1 VTLITASH
9 PYTEGISYIDSKEQ
23 TISGEIFMTI
33 PEQPSQYGHG
43 YVFDQESAAEKARLL
58 LQDRLINEAIRGP
71 IPEQKKENVQKLRD
85 VLDVGCGPGGWA
97 LDVAK
102 ISEHIHVVGIDNSKT
117 MIAHAQEEK
126 KLHGLKNI
134 EFEEMNALQPLG
146 FPDFA
151 FDLVNIRSAVGSV
164 PQRDWQRLLKE
175 CYRIT
180 KVGGIL
186 RLTEGDGMGLTNSPA
201 YEKHHRL
208 GTQAMHQFGYG
219 FSPDGATLGITPMLS
234 WLLKQAGYGDIG
246 MQSYFFDFSYGTPLY
261 SSCVQN
267 IEVAFEAARPLLV
280 QAGVSSQEEIEKL
293 YVQVL
298 EQIRKED
305 FRAMG
310 YLLTAWGKRLSG
322 A

>member
-1 VTLITASH
+1 
-9 PYTEGISYIDSKEQ
+9 
-23 TISGEIFMTI
+23 MTI

-58 LQDRLINEAIRGP
+58 LQDRLINEAMGGP
-71 IPEQKKENVQKLRD
+71 IPEQRKEDLQKFRN
-85 VLDVGCGPGGWA
+85 VLDIGCGPGGWA

-102 ISEHIHVVGIDNSKT
+102 ISEHIHVVGIDNSKS

-126 KLHGLKNI
+126 KLHDLKNI
-134 EFEEMNALQPLG
+134 EFEEMDVLQPLN
-146 FPDFA
+146 FPDFT
-151 FDLVNIRSAVGSV
+151 FDLVNIRSAVGYV
-164 PQRDWQRLLKE
+164 PQRDWHRLLKE

-186 RLTEGDGMGLTNSPA
+186 RLTEGDSMGLTNSSA
-201 YEKHHRL
+201 YEEHHRL
-208 GTQAMHQFGYG
+208 GTQAMQRSGYG
-219 FSPDGATLGITPMLS
+219 FSPDGTTLGITPMLS
-234 WLLKQAGYGDIG
+234 RLLKQAGYTDIA
-246 MQSYFFDFSYGTPLY
+246 MQSYFYDFSYGTPLH
-261 SSCVQN
+261 SSHVQN
-267 IEVAFEAARPLLV
+267 IEIAFAAARPLLV
-280 QAGVSSQEEIEKL
+280 QSGVSSQDEIEKL

-310 YLLTAWGKRLSG
+310 YLLTAWGKRLLE